1 MSSSSEVE
9 PLLERLAL
17 VQADG
22 AYGSAEVKHLDGRT
36 LALIVIGAA
45 VCTDAPIRTFQSLV
59 GSALKAGATV
69 EEVVGA
75 LLAVAP
81 AAGEPRIVAVAPK
94 IALALGYDVD
104 EAFER
109 E

>member
-1 MSSSSEVE
+1 MSSSVAVE
-9 PLLERLAL
+9 QLLERLAL
-17 VQADG
+17 VQTQG
-22 AYGSAEVKHLDGRT
+22 AYRSAKVKCLDQRT
-36 LALIVIGAA
+36 LALVVIGAA
-45 VCTDAPIRTFQSLV
+45 VCTDAPTRTFQSLI
-59 GSALKAGATV
+59 GSALKAGAAV

-94 IALALGYDVD
+94 IALALDYDVD